1 MRAVLFFLC
10 FRFLGAVLGAGLAAI
25 LDACRIERTTDDVV
39 ANAREVL
46 DTTAADENNTMLLE
60 IMTNARNVCSHLDAV
75 RQTNTSGAVDFS
87 CMLFLLL
94 RTNWLIVGIHAPP
107 SFILEFMIY

>member
-60 IMTNARNVCSHLDAV
+60 IMTNARNVCS
-75 RQTNTSGAVDFS
+75 GAVDFS